1 MMPIWLTRSS
11 GPQTDGVSRVVAL
24 RESLAKPPSRKYRK
38 AKQAKMEIT
47 NTVGSVPEVDL
58 IKADWQ
64 DQRGKELRI

>member
-1 MMPIWLTRSS
+1 
-11 GPQTDGVSRVVAL
+11 VAL